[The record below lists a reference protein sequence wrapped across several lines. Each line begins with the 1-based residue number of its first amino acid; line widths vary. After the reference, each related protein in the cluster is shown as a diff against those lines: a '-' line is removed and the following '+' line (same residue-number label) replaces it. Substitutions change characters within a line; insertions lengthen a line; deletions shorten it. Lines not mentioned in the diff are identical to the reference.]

1 MPKLHLICG
10 MGHADQGPDQGRS
23 SQQQSRIHRGRR
35 LGPSSRLSA
44 RRRGSWPEHLDA
56 APFHCRLVPGDA
68 VADAAVRPDEL
79 CRAVFQA
86 LSVLGL
92 RRGLPGL
99 HGPAETAGEFA
110 RRVFAVAVPRAQ
122 RREQEAGQAAI

>member
-1 MPKLHLICG
+1 
-10 MGHADQGPDQGRS
+10 MGHAGQGPDQEGRS
-23 SQQQSRIHRGRR
+23 SWQQSRVHRGRR

-56 APFHCRLVPGDA
+56 APLHRGFVPGDA
-68 VADAAVRPDEL
+68 LADATVRPDEL
-79 CRAVFQA
+79 CRALFQA
-86 LSVLGL
+86 VPVLGL

-99 HGPAETAGEFA
+99 HGPPEAAGELA

-122 RREQEAGQAAI
+122 RREQEAGQTAV